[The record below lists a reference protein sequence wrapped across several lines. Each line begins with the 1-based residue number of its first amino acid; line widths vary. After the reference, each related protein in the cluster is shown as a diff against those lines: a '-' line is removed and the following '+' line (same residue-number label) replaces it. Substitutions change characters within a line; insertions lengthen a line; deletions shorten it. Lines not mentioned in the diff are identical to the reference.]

1 MAQGRRYNKSYADR
15 IMREAFVKEVGA
27 YLDFLICE
35 SYISPT
41 QILED
46 FGVAYDTTKSFRL
59 GLPSISF
66 DTARL
71 FCYIFAYYMESIF
84 KLVDES
90 CDFKGGHDVKVKFK
104 NELMEKYRSFY
115 GIQADFALEMVHKKI
130 DLRQVVK
137 HE

>member
-1 MAQGRRYNKSYADR
+1 MKDCVAR
-15 IMREAFVKEVGA
+15 IAMH
-27 YLDFLICE
+27 FLISE
-35 SYISPT
+35 NYISPT

-59 GLPSISF
+59 GKPSVSF
-66 DTARL
+66 DTTRL

-90 CDFKGGHDVKVKFK
+90 KEFKGGNDMKVKFK
-104 NELMEKYRSFY
+104 NELMEKYRYFY
-115 GIQADFALEMVHKKI
+115 GMQADFALDLVHKKI

-137 HE
+137 HQ